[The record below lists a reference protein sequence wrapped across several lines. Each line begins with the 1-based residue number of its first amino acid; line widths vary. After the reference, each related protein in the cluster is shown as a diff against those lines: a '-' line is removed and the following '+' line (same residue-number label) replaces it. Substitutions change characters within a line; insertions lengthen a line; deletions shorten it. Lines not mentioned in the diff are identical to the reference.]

1 MGAEVVGGIAFGAE
15 IDGSSGLGMVMINSI
30 DRTSWNRRGK
40 IAAIGE
46 GEEKIH
52 VLEAARAIGLGA
64 NLADSVALESVA
76 VGAAVAPLVALLDSD
91 KLVQIFD
98 LVTAFT
104 WLLQFDDLLN
114 CLAFLGTETKIMGHA
129 FNRLS

>member
-1 MGAEVVGGIAFGAE
+1 MGAEVVGGLAIGAE

-30 DRTSWNRRGK
+30 DRTNRNRRGK

-91 KLVQIFD
+91 ER
-98 LVTAFT
+98 VTAPVRAYLEVVEVGRDWAHVREPVAVGAGGF
-104 WLLQFDDLLN
+104 
-114 CLAFLGTETKIMGHA
+114 
-129 FNRLS
+129 